1 MHVLVARLRLN
12 LFNDDGDGSVHIF
25 FYSIRY
31 FTSLFKFY
39 TVPWFIPEDCLHIT
53 LGPSIRFSNSYV
65 CFFAVCPDGSRP
77 VNCFANPC
85 DVSNGCYNI
94 PMASC
99 RYDIISFFTSVLK
112 RYENKQLN
120 CKVSHLALIMLS
132 IWFQSN
138 SFHDLKA
145 NASLIIFLFKNK
157 ISSFV
162 ALTFT
167 R

>member
-53 LGPSIRFSNSYV
+53 LGSSIRFSNSYV
-65 CFFAVCPDGSRP
+65 CFFCSVSRWIP
-77 VNCFANPC
+77 PC
-85 DVSNGCYNI
+85 ELFCQSLWCVQWLLQHTNGLLSVWYNI
-94 PMASC
+94 
-99 RYDIISFFTSVLK
+99 FFTSVLK

>member
-12 LFNDDGDGSVHIF
+12 LFNDDGDIVHIF

-53 LGPSIRFSNSYV
+53 LGSSIRFSNSYV

-99 RYDIISFFTSVLK
+99 RYDIISFFYLCTKTLWKQTVKLQSVTFSIDYAK
-112 RYENKQLN
+112 Y
-120 CKVSHLALIMLS
+120 LIS
-132 IWFQSN
+132 IQ
-138 SFHDLKA
+138 
-145 NASLIIFLFKNK
+145 
-157 ISSFV
+157 
-162 ALTFT
+162 
-167 R
+167 

>member
-1 MHVLVARLRLN
+1 M
-12 LFNDDGDGSVHIF
+12 FG
-25 FYSIRY
+25 
-31 FTSLFKFY
+31 
-39 TVPWFIPEDCLHIT
+39 
-53 LGPSIRFSNSYV
+53 
-65 CFFAVCPDGSRP
+65 FFAVCPDGSRP

-85 DVSNGCYNI
+85 DVSSGCYNI

-167 R
+167 RWIIRMLCSFFQAILLWRVFPTLVCRVLWSDQLLLSTLS